1 MSDEET
7 PVGGLAEQV
16 LGDAELELSK
26 ELMSLLSKDML
37 GDALP
42 PVLRTSKAARAF
54 EQAFE
59 LIGGVPRLALWA
71 DRNPSKFYAMFSKMI
86 PATVQ
91 GNIQKDIKV
100 TIAWASPQR
109 LSYQHTPQG
118 DVVDAVPVLLDQPLP
133 H

>member
-1 MSDEET
+1 
-7 PVGGLAEQV
+7 
-16 LGDAELELSK
+16 
-26 ELMSLLSKDML
+26 
-37 GDALP
+37 
-42 PVLRTSKAARAF
+42 
-54 EQAFE
+54 
-59 LIGGVPRLALWA
+59 
-71 DRNPSKFYAMFSKMI
+71 MFSKMI